1 MHEMK
6 RKQSPRSKNSGN
18 TVVIPFDVSDHLRT
32 PADRIEYL
40 NAWLE
45 TAPEDTAGVARALG
59 DIARAAGMTTVA
71 RETGLSRES
80 LYRALS
86 AEGNPSFSTVLRV
99 ASALGM
105 RLRVT
110 RT

>member
-1 MHEMK
+1 MK
-6 RKQSPRSKNSGN
+6 RKQSRRSKNNGK
-18 TVVIPFDVSDHLRT
+18 TVVIAFDVSDHLRT
-32 PADRIEYL
+32 PADRVEYL

-59 DIARAAGMTTVA
+59 DIARAVGMTTVA

-99 ASALGM
+99 ASASGM

-110 RT
+110 RR

>member
-1 MHEMK
+1 
-6 RKQSPRSKNSGN
+6 
-18 TVVIPFDVSDHLRT
+18 
-32 PADRIEYL
+32 
-40 NAWLE
+40 
-45 TAPEDTAGVARALG
+45 
-59 DIARAAGMTTVA
+59 MTTVA

-86 AEGNPSFSTVLRV
+86 AGGNPSFSTVLRV

>member
-32 PADRIEYL
+32 PAERIEYL

-45 TAPEDTAGVARALG
+45 TAPEDATGVAR
-59 DIARAAGMTTVA
+59 
-71 RETGLSRES
+71 
-80 LYRALS
+80 
-86 AEGNPSFSTVLRV
+86 
-99 ASALGM
+99 
-105 RLRVT
+105 
-110 RT
+110 